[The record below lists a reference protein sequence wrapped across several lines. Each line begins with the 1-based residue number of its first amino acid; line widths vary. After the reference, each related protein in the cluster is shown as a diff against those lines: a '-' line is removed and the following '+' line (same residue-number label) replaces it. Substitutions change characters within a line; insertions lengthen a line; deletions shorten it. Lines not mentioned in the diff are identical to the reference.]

1 MKYTVEK
8 KEGKLFINFTV
19 KNEEWETFVQKAYEQ
34 NKGKYNVPGFRKG
47 HVPRRVLENTYGKG
61 IFFED
66 ALYASATEYYGQYLD
81 KNKNV
86 VPVARPVLD
95 ESSVKVDEKSVK
107 YAVVVVV
114 KPDVVLGEYK
124 GLTIAKTKVPAIKAA
139 EVDAEI
145 KRVQERNAR
154 FIEITDRAVAE
165 GDEINLDYSGSVAGV
180 KFEGG
185 TAQGQTLV
193 IGSHTFIPGF
203 EEQLVGM
210 NIGEEKDI
218 NVTFPT
224 EYHSEELA
232 GKEAVFAV
240 KVNAIKVKELPKVDD
255 EFAKD
260 VSEFATLKEYKAD
273 IKKSI
278 KADKEKAAQHQ
289 DESNLVEAVV
299 TNAQVEIPNEMIE
312 EQIEDYV
319 EEFKYQLMYQGISIE
334 DYFKYTNSTM
344 EDLRASHKDRAQKAV
359 LTRLVFEQIVK
370 EEKIKADKKSVNAKI
385 KEYAA
390 QLNKDVKE
398 VEATLSP
405 DHKAYFE
412 NQVITEKLLAFLKA
426 ENTIA

>member
-81 KNKNV
+81 KNKSV

-95 ESSVKVDEKSVK
+95 ESSVKVDDKGVK
-107 YAVVVVV
+107 YSVVVVV
-114 KPDVVLGEYK
+114 KPDVVLGQYK
-124 GLTIAKTKVPAIKAA
+124 GLTIEKTKVPAVKAA

-154 FIEITDRAVAE
+154 FIEITDRAVVE
-165 GDEINLDYSGSVAGV
+165 GDEINLDYSGSVDGV

-193 IGSHTFIPGF
+193 IGSKTFIPGF
-203 EEQLVGM
+203 EGQLVGM

-218 NVTFPT
+218 TVTFPT
-224 EYHSEELA
+224 QYHSEELA

-240 KVNAIKVKELPKVDD
+240 KVNAIKVKELPTVDD

-273 IKKSI
+273 IKKNI

-299 TNAQVEIPNEMIE
+299 TGAQVEIPNEMVE
-312 EQIEDYV
+312 EQIDDYV

-370 EEKIKADKKSVNAKI
+370 AEKIKADKKSVNEKI

-405 DHKAYFE
+405 DHRAYFE

>member
-34 NKGKYNVPGFRKG
+34 TKGKYHVPGFRKG

-81 KNKNV
+81 KNKSV

-95 ESSVKVDEKSVK
+95 ESSVKVDEKGVK
-107 YAVVVVV
+107 YSVVVVV

-165 GDEINLDYSGSVAGV
+165 GDEINLDYSGSVDGV

-232 GKEAVFAV
+232 GKEADCSL
-240 KVNAIKVKELPKVDD
+240 VNSLQLIDSCFNFRSTVGTAQSFKNKSLFHKFLQIK
-255 EFAKD
+255 
-260 VSEFATLKEYKAD
+260 
-273 IKKSI
+273 
-278 KADKEKAAQHQ
+278 
-289 DESNLVEAVV
+289 
-299 TNAQVEIPNEMIE
+299 
-312 EQIEDYV
+312 
-319 EEFKYQLMYQGISIE
+319 
-334 DYFKYTNSTM
+334 
-344 EDLRASHKDRAQKAV
+344 
-359 LTRLVFEQIVK
+359 
-370 EEKIKADKKSVNAKI
+370 
-385 KEYAA
+385 
-390 QLNKDVKE
+390 
-398 VEATLSP
+398 
-405 DHKAYFE
+405 
-412 NQVITEKLLAFLKA
+412 
-426 ENTIA
+426 

>member
-165 GDEINLDYSGSVAGV
+165 GDEINLDYSGSVDGV

-193 IGSHTFIPGF
+193 IGSKTFIPGF

-218 NVTFPT
+218 TVTFPT
-224 EYHSEELA
+224 QYHSEELA

-240 KVNAIKVKELPKVDD
+240 KVNAIKVKELPTVDD

-273 IKKSI
+273 IKKNI

-299 TNAQVEIPNEMIE
+299 TGAQVEIPNEMVE
-312 EQIEDYV
+312 EQIDDYV

-370 EEKIKADKKSVNAKI
+370 AEKIKADKKSVNEKI

-405 DHKAYFE
+405 DHRAYFE